1 LMMVNNL
8 LMMIWNR
15 KLNLNEKMRKMNYL
29 LRMKLMRNKRVSRN

>member
-1 LMMVNNL
+1 MMMVNNL